1 MDFSL
6 EKINTLPC
14 LELEKYTS
22 LSQLSK
28 STSDNSEIALKRTLK
43 TGTDF
48 FRSHSDLRKSYYEK
62 LEAKRRLPI
71 IGVQLQRKYNSI
83 IIFDWDD
90 FLN

>member
-22 LSQLSK
+22 LS
-28 STSDNSEIALKRTLK
+28 SDNSEIALKRTLK

-71 IGVQLQRKYNSI
+71 IGVQMQRKYNSI